1 MCCYS
6 YVYLSRH
13 IYCQLNNQILFIMKK
28 ILFVLFVLYTMQ
40 LNGQHILTY
49 EQAIEIALHESY
61 TIKSYAEDLKAMEF
75 SYLYYKAQFKP
86 RLDLEIFSPSWSE
99 NVTAVERADGLP
111 VYNSVGNMKFGG
123 DLAFTYVLPTGG
135 DLSLNAVVYHQQV
148 TTSLAEQDYLSLKR
162 KQAYNQ
168 FGIWFNQPLFTKN
181 KLKENLKEAEFQ
193 YEKSK
198 CVYTRTQ
205 MNIIYNVTE
214 AFYSLYKSEYEK
226 KINEERFK
234 NSEETYRIA
243 KLKLETGDLPEADV
257 MIAEVNLA
265 QDRARLLESIG
276 RLETQKD
283 KFKLLIGLDINESI
297 DIVVDTEFES
307 IPIDLQTAI
316 DEALKNRL
324 EIRESELNIQLQ
336 EIEVDRAKRE
346 REIKGNLQAYYDFT
360 GVSTRTDNLSDRF
373 TSAIDNLT
381 ERPANR
387 GVTFTVTVPIADW
400 GRGRNKTRYAQTLL
414 NEKKLYADN
423 LQNQIVQEIREIVR
437 NAQDAESRVHIN
449 RKNSEVAA
457 LSYKVSQMRFQN
469 GDISSQELSIE
480 QDRLAA
486 VQLSFIES
494 FITYQMSLTDLKRRT
509 MWDFENNR
517 SYQVDNQSENK

>member
-1 MCCYS
+1 MA
-6 YVYLSRH
+6 R
-13 IYCQLNNQILFIMKK
+13 K
-28 ILFVLFVLYTMQ
+28 ILYLFVILLYTAQTKAQ
-40 LNGQHILTY
+40 LILSY
-49 EQAIEIALHESY
+49 EQAIDIALYKSY
-61 TIKSYAEDLKAMEF
+61 TIKSHAENLKAMEY

-86 RLDLEIFSPSWSE
+86 RLDFDIFTPSWSE
-99 NVTAVERADGLP
+99 NVNAVERADGLP

-123 DLAFTYVLPTGG
+123 DLSFTYVLPTGG
-135 DLSLNAVVYHQQV
+135 DLSLNTIIYHQQV

-162 KQAYNQ
+162 RQMYNQ

-181 KLKENLKEAEFQ
+181 KLKENLKEAEYK

-205 MNIIYNVTE
+205 MDIIYRVTE
-214 AFYSLYKSEYEK
+214 AFYSLYRYEYQK

-257 MIAEVNLA
+257 MIAEVTMA
-265 QDRARLLESIG
+265 QDQARLLESIG
-276 RLETQKD
+276 MLETQKD
-283 KFKLLIGLDINESI
+283 KFKLLIGLDIDEEI
-297 DIVVDTEFES
+297 DIVANTEFER

-360 GVSTRTDNLSDRF
+360 GVSTRTDNLNERF
-373 TSAIDNLT
+373 SSAIENLAD
-381 ERPANR
+381 RPANR
-387 GVTFTVTVPIADW
+387 GVTFTVSIPIADW
-400 GRGRNKTRYAQTLL
+400 GRGKNITRYAQTLL
-414 NEKKLYADN
+414 NSQKLYAED

-437 NAQDAESRVHIN
+437 TVSDAESRVQIN
-449 RKNSEVAA
+449 RKNSEVATR
-457 LSYKVSQMRFQN
+457 SYKVSQMRFQN
-469 GDISSQELSIE
+469 GDISSQELAIE
-480 QDRLAA
+480 QERLAT

-494 FITYQMSLTDLKRRT
+494 FITYQMSLTDLKRKT

-517 SYQVDNQSENK
+517 SYMVDEELTMEN